1 MTFAGIDVSK
11 THLDLALVSNS
22 PKPTRLR
29 FPNSPEGRQ
38 ALLAALAHH
47 NPAWVALEPTSAYHL
62 PLLKLLAASRLQVAL
77 VNPYHLAAFRK
88 AKGERQK
95 TDRQDALLLA
105 RYAQVYHEDL
115 RAYTLPPE
123 TLRELKALVG
133 YREDLAGRERAILNQ
148 MEAAEWAGSKEVLAL
163 LQKELA
169 CVKGLLGEVEARIQ
183 ALLATLPEAEVL
195 MALPGVGPQV
205 AAAVL
210 ALLPPELW
218 GRAKRAAS
226 YAGLIPEREESGKS
240 VERSR
245 LSKKGPPLLRRK
257 LYMGALVAVRHDP
270 EMRAFYHRLLSRGK
284 RKKQALVAVAHKLLR
299 RMMGRL
305 REYYATQLDQGVA

>member
-1 MTFAGIDVSK
+1 M
-11 THLDLALVSNS
+11 
-22 PKPTRLR
+22 
-29 FPNSPEGRQ
+29 
-38 ALLAALAHH
+38 
-47 NPAWVALEPTSAYHL
+47 
-62 PLLKLLAASRLQVAL
+62 
-77 VNPYHLAAFRK
+77 
-88 AKGERQK
+88 
-95 TDRQDALLLA
+95 
-105 RYAQVYHEDL
+105 
-115 RAYTLPPE
+115 
-123 TLRELKALVG
+123 G
-133 YREDLAGRERAILNQ
+133 YREDLAGRERTILNQ

-245 LSKKGPPLLRRK
+245 LSKKGLPSCGESSTWAPWWRCAMTRRC
-257 LYMGALVAVRHDP
+257 GPSTTAC
-270 EMRAFYHRLLSRGK
+270 SRGE
-284 RKKQALVAVAHKLLR
+284 RERSR
-299 RMMGRL
+299 RWWPWPTSSSG
-305 REYYATQLDQGVA
+305 G

>member
-11 THLDLALVSNS
+11 PHLDLALVSNS

-29 FPNSPEGRQ
+29 FPNTPEGRK
-38 ALLAALAHH
+38 ALLAALAHLR
-47 NPAWVALEPTSAYHL
+47 PAWVALEPTGAYHL
-62 PLLKLLAASRLQVAL
+62 PLLKLLAENRLQVAL

-95 TDRQDALLLA
+95 TDRHDALLLA
-105 RYAQVYHEDL
+105 RYAQVYHGEL

-123 TLRELKALVG
+123 ALRELKALVG

-148 MEAAEWAGSKEVLAL
+148 MEAVEWAGSGEVLAL

-183 ALLATLPEAEVL
+183 ALLATLPEAEAL

-226 YAGLIPEREESGKS
+226 YAGLTPELELLMMRRPP
-240 VERSR
+240 RST
-245 LSKKGPPLLRRK
+245 
-257 LYMGALVAVRHDP
+257 
-270 EMRAFYHRLLSRGK
+270 RG
-284 RKKQALVAVAHKLLR
+284 
-299 RMMGRL
+299 
-305 REYYATQLDQGVA
+305 

>member
-62 PLLKLLAASRLQVAL
+62 PLLKLLAENRLQVAL

-133 YREDLAGRERAILNQ
+133 YREDLAGRERTILNQ
-148 MEAAEWAGSKEVLAL
+148 MEAAEWAGSKEV
-163 LQKELA
+163 
-169 CVKGLLGEVEARIQ
+169 
-183 ALLATLPEAEVL
+183 LATLPEAEVL